1 MRIITADDFKD
12 ILIKGTQKGLP
23 FILSK
28 FSFSAEKRTKTA
40 FGKTIGK
47 GVNWWQIPLIH
58 QRWNTMISGDP
69 NQDYLH
75 VLANF
80 LNEKKGL
87 SLISLGSGRCE
98 AEIKLVKTNIFDE
111 ITCIE
116 LSKPLVDEARK
127 SINHE
132 GLKNIHVV
140 CDNIYEYKFKE
151 NAYDVV
157 FFSSSLHHFKNL
169 DTFLRIKAKAWLKK
183 NGYLVMNEY
192 VGPDRLQYSKNQLLT
207 INEALKTIPK
217 KFRKINSLPMH
228 KNRISGPGLVR
239 MILADPSECV
249 ESSKIIPLIHQNFDV
264 IIEKPFGGNIL
275 SSVLKDIANH
285 FFTIDKEKY
294 KVIDKLFKIEDE
306 YLKDNASDFL
316 FGIYTPKRV
325 E

>member
-1 MRIITADDFKD
+1 
-12 ILIKGTQKGLP
+12 
-23 FILSK
+23 
-28 FSFSAEKRTKTA
+28 
-40 FGKTIGK
+40 
-47 GVNWWQIPLIH
+47 
-58 QRWNTMISGDP
+58 MISGDP

-98 AEIKLVKTNIFDE
+98 AEIKLAKTNIFDE

-183 NGYLVMNEY
+183 K
-192 VGPDRLQYSKNQLLT
+192 R
-207 INEALKTIPK
+207 
-217 KFRKINSLPMH
+217 
-228 KNRISGPGLVR
+228 
-239 MILADPSECV
+239 
-249 ESSKIIPLIHQNFDV
+249 
-264 IIEKPFGGNIL
+264 
-275 SSVLKDIANH
+275 
-285 FFTIDKEKY
+285 
-294 KVIDKLFKIEDE
+294 
-306 YLKDNASDFL
+306 L
-316 FGIYTPKRV
+316 FGN